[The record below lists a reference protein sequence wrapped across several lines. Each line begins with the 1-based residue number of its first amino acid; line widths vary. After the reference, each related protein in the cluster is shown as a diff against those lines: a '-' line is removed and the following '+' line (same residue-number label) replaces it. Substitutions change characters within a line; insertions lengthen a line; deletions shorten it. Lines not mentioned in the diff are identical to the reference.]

1 MSSQHSLTAGCGGAV
16 NGNTTGVYK
25 TNGTNCIHTSS
36 KFLTSWWEVNLGR
49 SYPVHSITVWAR
61 GENPDYLFRMEGI
74 EITMDGKECYK
85 FDSAPTKREI
95 AINCSSGVLSGTV
108 IRVYKNATAA
118 GIQRPN
124 HTINIC
130 EFQVFSCSD
139 GYWGIDCQQECGNC
153 SNSEA
158 CDKVTGHCSSCSPR
172 LEQPLCRAVEK
183 TEIDGTSQFWIV
195 VGASLAAV
203 VLLAIAV
210 AVVVLTV
217 KWRRSRSETA
227 TEPEQNSGEDS
238 KISNAAASQSERP
251 GTMQYLPADAHDYLE
266 IIPGPIY
273 NQLQTSQDTRDSH
286 FYSALQTVRVS

>member
-172 LEQPLCRAVEK
+172 LEQPLCRAGGGDHDQKQRPNQSKTQEK
-183 TEIDGTSQFWIV
+183 TQKSVMLQLH
-195 VGASLAAV
+195 S
-203 VLLAIAV
+203 
-210 AVVVLTV
+210 
-217 KWRRSRSETA
+217 RRDRGQCSTCQRTLM
-227 TEPEQNSGEDS
+227 T
-238 KISNAAASQSERP
+238 
-251 GTMQYLPADAHDYLE
+251 T
-266 IIPGPIY
+266 
-273 NQLQTSQDTRDSH
+273 
-286 FYSALQTVRVS
+286 